1 MEKKLGKYSLDII
14 NGMIDWVRVV
24 DSDHRIVFMNKA
36 MKDQVGDFTGM
47 KCDQAL
53 GLNSPCPD
61 CITDE
66 TLRTGRIHKKE
77 ETVNGR
83 VYSVASSPVRDE
95 QGRICSAVE
104 VFRDITK
111 EKAMERSIREQNR
124 KFNDD
129 LCFAKTLQ
137 HRMLPQKGEVNGS
150 FLVDYLYIPCEMLGG
165 DLFDVFPVEGRNTAV
180 YIFDIAGHGVMS
192 SMMTM
197 FVRQTVRTL
206 AEEGCSPPLV
216 LEGLLEKFLG
226 LGLDDEVFIT
236 ILYGIYNPEDS
247 VFTYSNAGHNPPVVL
262 KRGSAAV
269 VEGVGLPICS
279 LARGCGY
286 REYKLRLEKGD
297 SLYLYTDGITE
308 ARNGTG
314 AFFGVDGIIRALE
327 QGDSVENVIESVK
340 KFSGG
345 RLPDDVAILGAKV
358 L

>member
-1 MEKKLGKYSLDII
+1 MDKKLGKYSLDII
-14 NGMIDWVRVV
+14 NGMIDWVRVI
-24 DSDHRIVFMNKA
+24 DSDHRIAFMNKA
-36 MKDQVGDFTGM
+36 MKDQVGDFTGT
-47 KCDQAL
+47 KCYQGL
-53 GLNSPCPD
+53 GLNSPCPN

-83 VYSVASSPVRDE
+83 VYSVASSPIRDE
-95 QGRICSAVE
+95 QGRVCSAVE

-124 KFNDD
+124 KFNED

-137 HRMLPQKGEVNGS
+137 HRMLPQKGELNGS

-216 LEGLLEKFLG
+216 LQGLLEKFLG

-236 ILYGIYNPEDS
+236 VLYGIYNPEDS
-247 VFTYSNAGHNPPVVL
+247 VFAYSNAGHNPPIVF
-262 KRGSAAV
+262 KRDGAAV
-269 VEGVGLPICS
+269 VEGASLPICS
-279 LARGCGY
+279 LARGFAY
-286 REYKLRLEKGD
+286 NEYQLDLQRGD
-297 SLYLYTDGITE
+297 CLYLYTDGITE
-308 ARNGTG
+308 ARNEKGE
-314 AFFGVDGIIRALE
+314 FFGVDGLIRALGRGE
-327 QGDSVENVIESVK
+327 GIKGVMESIK
-340 KFSGG
+340 DFSKE
-345 RLPDDVAILGAKV
+345 RYHDDIAMLEIMV

>member
-1 MEKKLGKYSLDII
+1 MDKKIGKYSLDII
-14 NGMIDWVRVV
+14 NGMVDWVRVIN
-24 DSDHRIVFMNKA
+24 SDHRIAFMNKA

-47 KCDQAL
+47 KCYQGL
-53 GLNSPCPD
+53 GLNSPCPN

-83 VYSVASSPVRDE
+83 VYSIASSPIRDE
-95 QGRICSAVE
+95 QGRVCSAVE

-111 EKAMERSIREQNR
+111 EKAMERSIREQNK

-137 HRMLPQKGEVNGS
+137 QRMLPQKGEVNGS

-165 DLFDVFPVEGRNTAV
+165 DLFDVFPVEGQNTAV

-236 ILYGIYNPEDS
+236 VLFGIYDPEKS
-247 VFTYSNAGHNPPVVL
+247 VFTYSNAGHNPPVL
-262 KRGSAAV
+262 LRSGSAGAV
-269 VEGVGLPICS
+269 EDVELPICS
-279 LARGCGY
+279 LARDCKY
-286 REYKLRLEKGD
+286 HEYKLSLEKGD

-308 ARNGTG
+308 ARNEAGL
-314 AFFGVDGIIRALE
+314 FFGMGGLTEALE
-327 QGDSVENVIESVK
+327 RGEGIEGVIESVK
-340 KFSGG
+340 QFCGG
-345 RLPDDVAILGAKV
+345 RLLDDIAILGAQV